1 MYIDQYDIFYLTK
14 KWKDGKKEK
23 KYSCEAHIG
32 SETGKDLKKL
42 IPLAETFQETHNEYG
57 GKIKLTIEIFEE

>member
-1 MYIDQYDIFYLTK
+1 MRLR
-14 KWKDGKKEK
+14 KKEK